1 MGKTKQLFEHMRE
14 AELNDH
20 LDDEYQFKKWMDEL
34 HQAENSN
41 PKDSVGVLNE
51 LFKSFGE
58 IFSLNQMQN
67 ENERKRF

>member
-1 MGKTKQLFEHMRE
+1 MAKTKQLFEHMRE

-34 HQAENSN
+34 HQAKNSN